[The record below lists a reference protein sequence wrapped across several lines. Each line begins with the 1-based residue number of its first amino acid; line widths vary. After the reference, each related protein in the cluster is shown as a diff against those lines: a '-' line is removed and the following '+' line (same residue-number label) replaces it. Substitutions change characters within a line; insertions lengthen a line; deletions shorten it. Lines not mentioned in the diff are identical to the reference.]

1 MEVLEKHDLDEAR
14 ALGSNQ
20 LNTQCGLH
28 QPGVAQPFSNARD
41 TDFPQTS
48 QSREWM
54 AADVAQLKSVP
65 PSLVIDCKSVMGGT
79 SNRVASST
87 GGWQQKGVL
96 LRPRLQQ
103 SWHCTCCLERLKK
116 RARQDCPGQYAAQ
129 RGAFQEPRGYA
140 VLVQAG
146 ATRVSCEEFGLGKN
160 GWAPGLAVECTGH
173 PGQMCSS
180 PSSVAPIS
188 KLIGN

>member
-1 MEVLEKHDLDEAR
+1 
-14 ALGSNQ
+14 
-20 LNTQCGLH
+20 
-28 QPGVAQPFSNARD
+28 
-41 TDFPQTS
+41 
-48 QSREWM
+48 M

-173 PGQMCSS
+173 PAQAGARLSS
-180 PSSVAPIS
+180 PASRARVQCVADIETS
-188 KLIGN
+188 WKLTTRGANV